1 MMKWGPMRVTVTSNV
16 NFDSWLMNI
25 KIVGAVHYLVIGPHC
40 LNASECH
47 FVGQKSLLI
56 PSPAS
61 CPVHSAVQCLLACL
75 PRLYWCT
82 WWADGQAV
90 RRRRRRRRAA
100 RCDKWVFVD
109 CMSLQ
114 IGLMIQRVVSLL
126 LSCLALP
133 ISPPGQS
140 NMNYI
145 YYALIVHDCLILWC
159 VNLDCKENYLSRKLD
174 NSYLTVHAV
183 NVHNLFLWFSLSVHT
198 LFWILQSL

>member
-1 MMKWGPMRVTVTSNV
+1 MAWTQGLAWVVTEASSMMKWGPMRVTVTSNV

-61 CPVHSAVQCLLACL
+61 CPVHSSAVPAGLSALAI
-75 PRLYWCT
+75 YWCT

-90 RRRRRRRRAA
+90 RRRLAARRRRRAA

-140 NMNYI
+140 NMDYI
-145 YYALIVHDCLILWC
+145 KCINCPW
-159 VNLDCKENYLSRKLD
+159 
-174 NSYLTVHAV
+174 
-183 NVHNLFLWFSLSVHT
+183 LFDFGE
-198 LFWILQSL
+198 

>member
-1 MMKWGPMRVTVTSNV
+1 MYLRPSCSFSDPSLISVTANNCFLWLEQQGLAWVVTEASSMMKWGPMRVTVTSNV

-61 CPVHSAVQCLLACL
+61 CPVHSSAPQCLACL

-90 RRRRRRRRAA
+90 RRHCGAA
-100 RCDKWVFVD
+100 AGVPRDVTNEFSSTACRYKSAWWYKGLFPCFLAVLLYLFHRQD
-109 CMSLQ
+109 SQ
-114 IGLMIQRVVSLL
+114 IWIT
-126 LSCLALP
+126 
-133 ISPPGQS
+133 
-140 NMNYI
+140 YI
-145 YYALIVHDCLILWC
+145 MH
-159 VNLDCKENYLSRKLD
+159 
-174 NSYLTVHAV
+174 
-183 NVHNLFLWFSLSVHT
+183 
-198 LFWILQSL
+198 